1 MRYGS
6 TRQTAGLTVV
16 ILKDGRIVPVDHLVD
31 SLSGDGETAHQERPI
46 YKVTELW
53 FGVLVCKHM
62 TGLATPMSCCITS
75 RRP

>member
-1 MRYGS
+1 M
-6 TRQTAGLTVV
+6 
-16 ILKDGRIVPVDHLVD
+16 PVDHLVD